1 MAIIL
6 TGGTKKEMSIKTK
19 TKTMSEEQLI
29 SVVEEEED
37 GDIIELQSNDK
48 NTLYKRVAGIM
59 KIINNNNF

>member
-1 MAIIL
+1 
-6 TGGTKKEMSIKTK
+6 
-19 TKTMSEEQLI
+19 MSEEQLI